1 MFSERD
7 IEVIQAEFS
16 ILNKNYLIVMSKN
29 AKGTVLQL
37 VNLHDEGKVELEFNL
52 DVMTKL
58 APIRTKKPIPKSC
71 KLLLKHP

>member
-1 MFSERD
+1 VFSERD
-7 IEVIQAEFS
+7 MEVIQAEFS

-52 DVMTKL
+52 DDM
-58 APIRTKKPIPKSC
+58 IPN
-71 KLLLKHP
+71 

>member
-52 DVMTKL
+52 DDMM
-58 APIRTKKPIPKSC
+58 PS
-71 KLLLKHP
+71 

>member
-1 MFSERD
+1 
-7 IEVIQAEFS
+7 
-16 ILNKNYLIVMSKN
+16 MSKN

-71 KLLLKHP
+71 KFLLKHPIS